1 MSIVKPL
8 YREEDFGPNVN
19 VAKLKQDRD
28 DYLDLMLD
36 DREFEDVKKSLK
48 VGPLVKLKKAK
59 LNNLVLKSASD
70 KIKNATLDLPRV
82 LMAKEDKPPTLED
95 YLQLGIAIGN
105 LTPSEREMVLE
116 MLNKT
121 LFKPT
126 EEK

>member
-8 YREEDFGPNVN
+8 YSDPHYSE
-19 VAKLKQDRD
+19 

-48 VGPLVKLKKAK
+48 VGPLVKLKKEK

-70 KIKNATLDLPRV
+70 KIKNATSGLPRV

-95 YLQLGIAIGN
+95 YLQLGIVIGN
-105 LTPSEREMVLE
+105 LTSSEREMVLE

>member
-8 YREEDFGPNVN
+8 YSDPHYSE
-19 VAKLKQDRD
+19 

-36 DREFEDVKKSLK
+36 DVKKSLK
-48 VGPLVKLKKAK
+48 VGPLVKLKKEK

-70 KIKNATLDLPRV
+70 KIKNATSGLPRV

-105 LTPSEREMVLE
+105 LTSSEREMVLE
-116 MLNKT
+116 MVNKT

>member
-8 YREEDFGPNVN
+8 Y
-19 VAKLKQDRD
+19 
-28 DYLDLMLD
+28 
-36 DREFEDVKKSLK
+36 
-48 VGPLVKLKKAK
+48 
-59 LNNLVLKSASD
+59 SD
-70 KIKNATLDLPRV
+70 PHYS
-82 LMAKEDKPPTLED
+82 ED

-126 EEK
+126 GKK